1 VADDDG
7 IATGTAGDNAEAVA
21 AAARAGE
28 PDRYLAALL
37 SPSPVRP
44 ALLALAAFSAEIGRV
59 PFIAAA
65 EPAIGEIRLQWWR
78 DALAPTG
85 AVLRTGSPVADAL
98 EAAAERYRLPR
109 GLLDDMI
116 EVRSLDLLREVPAD
130 DDALL
135 GYLWKSEGAPFALA
149 ARILAPDAPA
159 EHADHAAAACGQT
172 YGLARLLL
180 GLPRALSLGR
190 VPLPQS
196 RLDAAGVTSSELLA
210 GETGPGV
217 PGLLAGLHRECRA
230 ALVTSRQH
238 VANLPREIRAAFLPL
253 ALVEPYL
260 RALERPGRDPLRGA
274 ADIVPLVR
282 VCRIVVA
289 HWLGRV

>member
-1 VADDDG
+1 MADDPG
-7 IATGTAGDNAEAVA
+7 TATGNAEAVA

-37 SPSPVRP
+37 SPRP
-44 ALLALAAFSAEIGRV
+44 ARPGLLALAAFSAEIGRV
-59 PFIAAA
+59 PIIAAS

-78 DALAPTG
+78 EALDPARTT
-85 AVLRTGSPVADAL
+85 AHTGSPVADAL
-98 EAAAERYRLPR
+98 RAAAERHDLSRAR
-109 GLLDDMI
+109 LDDMI
-116 EVRSLDLLREVPAD
+116 EARSLDLSGEVLAD
-130 DDALL
+130 DAALRA
-135 GYLWKSEGAPFALA
+135 YLWTSEGVPFALA
-149 ARILAPDAPA
+149 ARMLSSNLPA
-159 EHADHAAAACGQT
+159 EHADAAAAACGHA

-190 VPLPQS
+190 MPLPQS
-196 RLDAAGVTSSELLA
+196 RLDAAGLTGEELLA
-210 GETGPGV
+210 GETSAGV
-217 PGLLAGLHRECRA
+217 AGLLAELHGECRA

-238 VANLPREIRAAFLPL
+238 VANVPREIRAAFLPL

-274 ADIVPLVR
+274 AEIVPLVR

-289 HWLGRV
+289 HWLGRA